1 MRDAICSRN
10 HRIVG
15 WISAPTLRSLH
26 SWASR
31 RLVLSALRDRRLFHS
46 EQRRQRWIGHPKPM
60 RAFSFASNLLG
71 AAALAFAVP
80 LAILV
85 VGVPI
90 AIVVSLLLGF
100 LGWL

>member
-1 MRDAICSRN
+1 MVP
-10 HRIVG
+10 VG
-15 WISAPTLRSLH
+15 
-26 SWASR
+26 
-31 RLVLSALRDRRLFHS
+31 ALGDRRLFHS

-60 RAFSFASNLLG
+60 RAFSFMGNLLG

-90 AIVVSLLLGF
+90 AIVVTLLLGF
-100 LGWL
+100 LGWQ